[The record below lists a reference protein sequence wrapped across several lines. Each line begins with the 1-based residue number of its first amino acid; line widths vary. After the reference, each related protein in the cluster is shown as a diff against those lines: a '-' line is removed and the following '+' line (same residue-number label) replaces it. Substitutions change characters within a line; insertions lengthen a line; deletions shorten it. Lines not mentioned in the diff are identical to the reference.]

1 MQSRDPQVEDRQKRI
16 QSLWGQ
22 MGTVLKQISK
32 QRDAAHFLAPV
43 DVEKLK
49 VRRVGAA
56 TLCCTVLDTSLH
68 GDQSAWIRVCNSA
81 CAESPLKPLYCK
93 RVLQLLCSTH

>member
-1 MQSRDPQVEDRQKRI
+1 MDAQVEDRQKRI

-22 MGTVLKQISK
+22 MMTVLKQVCK

-49 VRRVGAA
+49 V
-56 TLCCTVLDTSLH
+56 
-68 GDQSAWIRVCNSA
+68 
-81 CAESPLKPLYCK
+81 CAEGIWWRMQPKQSVALASGPYTAVIFL
-93 RVLQLLCSTH
+93 